1 MGMKG
6 KRLIFTLLIVFFI
19 ITSIQALWH
28 IDIVIS
34 ALMTQGTLISLV
46 GKLDLAF
53 VYHSA
58 LLRVHSSVIALS
70 FLSVYF
76 FVKSSE
82 KEIKDTNKN

>member
-1 MGMKG
+1 MKG
-6 KRLIFTLLIVFFI
+6 KRLIFTVLIVFFI

-34 ALMTQGTLISLV
+34 ALMMNPKGSLISLA

-58 LLRVHSSVIALS
+58 LLRVHSSVVALS

-82 KEIKDTNKN
+82 KEITDTNKN